1 MNKYLLN
8 LFDKFYSIDHY
19 NMGLYTENNEL
30 IRLYTATQVLSKI
43 YPHFLDYEKGQDLIR
58 KEGYLGIYS
67 LIVDQKTKNKLI
79 IGPFINKE
87 INPQTLNTIKYKY
100 SLDENDMEDI
110 KKEVASSSYAN
121 YISFLNV
128 TSFFNYLINKKDVNV
143 MDIFTHV
150 SKNIKVTMEMKKAN
164 TFIQE
169 SFASHSHDTYEIE
182 QLISKYIEKGDVE
195 NLETFFKYISKNANL
210 SEGKLADN
218 ELRQQKNLFIGLIA
232 VIGKGPLIRGGVSIE
247 EAYNLIDF
255 YTQECEKLNT
265 IEAINNLRYTALTN
279 LVKLVRNNKSEGTYS
294 ADVLQ
299 AVDYIKANITTNI
312 GIEDVLSKIRR
323 KRTSFLNQF
332 KSETNFTLGKYI
344 QKVKLEEAKNLL
356 EFTNTSILDISLI
369 FNFSSQSYFH
379 NVFKKEYGITPLE
392 FRKKKRQLLD

>member
-30 IRLYTATQVLSKI
+30 IKLYTATQALSKI

-67 LIVDQKTKNKLI
+67 LIIDQKTKNKLI

-128 TSFFNYLINKKDVNV
+128 TSFFNYLINKKDINV

-195 NLETFFKYISKNANL
+195 NLETFFKYISKNVNL

-312 GIEDVLSKIRR
+312 GIEDVLSKIKR

-332 KSETNFTLGKYI
+332 KSETNFNLGKYI

>member
-19 NMGLYTENNEL
+19 NMGLYDENNEL
-30 IRLYTATQVLSKI
+30 IRLYATTQVLSKI
-43 YPHFLDYEKGQDLIR
+43 YPHFLEYEKSQDLVR
-58 KEGYLGIYS
+58 KEGYLGVYS

-79 IGPFINKE
+79 IGPFINKD
-87 INPQTLNTIKYKY
+87 INPQTLNTIKYRY
-100 SLDENDMEDI
+100 SLDEKDMEDV
-110 KKEVASSSYAN
+110 KKEITSSSYAN

-128 TSFFNYLINKKDVNV
+128 TSFFNYLINKKDINIV
-143 MDIFTHV
+143 DIFTHV

-164 TFIQE
+164 TFVQE
-169 SFASHSHDTYEIE
+169 SFSSRSHDTYEIE
-182 QLISKYIEKGDVE
+182 QLISKYIENGDVE
-195 NLETFFKYISKNANL
+195 SLETFFKYISKNANL
-210 SEGKLADN
+210 SEGKLADS

-232 VIGKGPLIRGGVSIE
+232 VIGKGPLIRGGISIE

-279 LVKLVRNNKSEGTYS
+279 LVKLVRNNKSEGRYS

-299 AVDYIKANITTNI
+299 AIDYIKANIATNI
-312 GIEDVLSKIRR
+312 GIEDVLGKIGR

-332 KSETNFTLGKYI
+332 KSETNITLGKYI

-379 NVFKKEYGITPLE
+379 NLFKKEYGITPLE
-392 FRKKKRQLLD
+392 FRKQSRRLLT

>member
-30 IRLYTATQVLSKI
+30 IKLYTATQALSKI

-87 INPQTLNTIKYKY
+87 INPQTINTIKYKY

-128 TSFFNYLINKKDVNV
+128 TSFFNYLINKKDINV
-143 MDIFTHV
+143 MDIFTNV

-195 NLETFFKYISKNANL
+195 NLETFFKYISKNVNL

-332 KSETNFTLGKYI
+332 KSETNFTLGKYM

>member
-30 IRLYTATQVLSKI
+30 IKLYTATQALSKI

-67 LIVDQKTKNKLI
+67 LIIDQKTKNKLI

-128 TSFFNYLINKKDVNV
+128 TSFFNYLINKKDINV

-232 VIGKGPLIRGGVSIE
+232 VIGKGPLIRGGVSTE

>member
-30 IRLYTATQVLSKI
+30 IKLYTATQALSKI

-110 KKEVASSSYAN
+110 KKEVTSSSYAN

-128 TSFFNYLINKKDVNV
+128 TSFFNYLINKKDINV

-150 SKNIKVTMEMKKAN
+150 SKNIKVTMEKKKAN

-195 NLETFFKYISKNANL
+195 NLETFFKYISKNVNL

>member
-19 NMGLYTENNEL
+19 NMGLYDENNEL
-30 IRLYTATQVLSKI
+30 IRLYATTQVLSKI
-43 YPHFLDYEKGQDLIR
+43 YPHFLDYEKDQDLVR
-58 KEGYLGIYS
+58 KEGYLGVYS

-79 IGPFINKE
+79 IGPFINKDF
-87 INPQTLNTIKYKY
+87 NPQTLNTIKYRY
-100 SLDENDMEDI
+100 SLDEKDIEDV
-110 KKEVASSSYAN
+110 KKEITSSSYAN

-128 TSFFNYLINKKDVNV
+128 TSFFNYLINKKDINIV
-143 MDIFTHV
+143 DIFTHV

-164 TFIQE
+164 TFVQE
-169 SFASHSHDTYEIE
+169 SFSSRSHDTYEIE
-182 QLISKYIEKGDVE
+182 QLISKYIENGDVE
-195 NLETFFKYISKNANL
+195 SLETFFKYISKNANFN
-210 SEGKLADN
+210 EGKLADS

-232 VIGKGPLIRGGVSIE
+232 VIGKGPLIRGGISIE

-279 LVKLVRNNKSEGTYS
+279 LVKLVRNKKSEGAYS
-294 ADVLQ
+294 TDVLQ
-299 AVDYIKANITTNI
+299 AIDFIKANIATNI
-312 GIEDVLSKIRR
+312 GIEDVLSKIGR

-332 KSETNFTLGKYI
+332 KSEANITLGKYI
-344 QKVKLEEAKNLL
+344 QKIKLEEAKNLL

-379 NVFKKEYGITPLE
+379 NLFKKEYGITPLE
-392 FRKKKRQLLD
+392 FRKQSRRLLT

>member
-30 IRLYTATQVLSKI
+30 IKLYTATQALSKI

-110 KKEVASSSYAN
+110 KKEVTSSSYAN

-128 TSFFNYLINKKDVNV
+128 TSFFNYLINKKDINV

-150 SKNIKVTMEMKKAN
+150 SKNIKVTMETKKAN

>member
-30 IRLYTATQVLSKI
+30 IKLYTATQALSKI

-128 TSFFNYLINKKDVNV
+128 TSFFNYLINKKDINV

-195 NLETFFKYISKNANL
+195 NLETFFKYISKNVNL

-279 LVKLVRNNKSEGTYS
+279 LVKLVRNNKSEGAYS

-332 KSETNFTLGKYI
+332 KSETNYTLGKYI

>member
-30 IRLYTATQVLSKI
+30 IKLYTATQALSKI

-110 KKEVASSSYAN
+110 KKEVTSSSYAN

-128 TSFFNYLINKKDVNV
+128 TSFFNYLINKKDINV

-150 SKNIKVTMEMKKAN
+150 SKNIKVTMETKKAN

-195 NLETFFKYISKNANL
+195 NLETFFKYISKNVNL

>member
-30 IRLYTATQVLSKI
+30 IKLYTATQALSKI

-182 QLISKYIEKGDVE
+182 QLISKYIENGDVE

-255 YTQECEKLNT
+255 YTQ
-265 IEAINNLRYTALTN
+265 
-279 LVKLVRNNKSEGTYS
+279 
-294 ADVLQ
+294 
-299 AVDYIKANITTNI
+299 
-312 GIEDVLSKIRR
+312 
-323 KRTSFLNQF
+323 
-332 KSETNFTLGKYI
+332 
-344 QKVKLEEAKNLL
+344 
-356 EFTNTSILDISLI
+356 
-369 FNFSSQSYFH
+369 
-379 NVFKKEYGITPLE
+379 
-392 FRKKKRQLLD
+392 

>member
-30 IRLYTATQVLSKI
+30 IKLYTATQALSKI

-110 KKEVASSSYAN
+110 KKEVTSSSYAN

-128 TSFFNYLINKKDVNV
+128 TSFFNYLINKKDINV
-143 MDIFTHV
+143 IDIFTHV
-150 SKNIKVTMEMKKAN
+150 SKNIKVTMETKKAN

-195 NLETFFKYISKNANL
+195 NLETFFKYISKNVNL

>member
-30 IRLYTATQVLSKI
+30 IKLYTATQALSKI

-128 TSFFNYLINKKDVNV
+128 TSFFNYLINKKDINV

>member
-30 IRLYTATQVLSKI
+30 IRLYTTTQVLSKI
-43 YPHFLDYEKGQDLIR
+43 YPHFLNYDKGQDLTR

-67 LIVDQKTKNKLI
+67 LVIDQKTKNKLI
-79 IGPFINKE
+79 IGPFINKD

-100 SLDENDMEDI
+100 SLDENDIEDV
-110 KKEVASSSYAN
+110 KKEIASSSYAN

-128 TSFFNYLINKKDVNV
+128 TSFFNYLINKKDINI

-150 SKNIKVTMEMKKAN
+150 SKNIKVTMETRKAN
-164 TFIQE
+164 KFIQE
-169 SFASHSHDTYEIE
+169 SFTSHSHGTYEIE
-182 QLISKYIEKGDVE
+182 QLISKYIENGDVE
-195 NLETFFKYISKNANL
+195 SLEMFFKYISKNVNL
-210 SEGKLADN
+210 AEGKLADN

-247 EAYNLIDF
+247 EAYSLIDF

-279 LVKLVRNNKSEGTYS
+279 LVKLVRNNKSEGHCS

-299 AVDYIKANITTNI
+299 AIDYIKANITTNI
-312 GIEDVLSKIRR
+312 GIEDVLSKIGR

-356 EFTNTSILDISLI
+356 EFTNTSILNISLI

-379 NVFKKEYGITPLE
+379 NLFKKEYGITPLE
-392 FRKKKRQLLD
+392 FRKQKRQLLN

>member
-1 MNKYLLN
+1 
-8 LFDKFYSIDHY
+8 
-19 NMGLYTENNEL
+19 MGLYTENNEL
-30 IRLYTATQVLSKI
+30 IKLYTATQALSKI

-110 KKEVASSSYAN
+110 KKEVTSSSYAN

-128 TSFFNYLINKKDVNV
+128 TSFFNYLINKKDINV

-150 SKNIKVTMEMKKAN
+150 SKNIKVTMETKKAN

-195 NLETFFKYISKNANL
+195 NLETFFKYISKNVNL

>member
-30 IRLYTATQVLSKI
+30 IRLYTTTQVLSKI
-43 YPHFLDYEKGQDLIR
+43 YPHFLNYDKGQDLTR

-67 LIVDQKTKNKLI
+67 LVIDQKTKNKLI
-79 IGPFINKE
+79 IGPFINKD

-100 SLDENDMEDI
+100 SLDENDMEDV
-110 KKEVASSSYAN
+110 KKEIASSSYAN

-128 TSFFNYLINKKDVNV
+128 TSFFNYLINKKDINI

-150 SKNIKVTMEMKKAN
+150 SKNIKVTMETRKAN
-164 TFIQE
+164 KFIQE
-169 SFASHSHDTYEIE
+169 SFTSHSHGTYEVE

-195 NLETFFKYISKNANL
+195 SLETFFKYISKNVNL
-210 SEGKLADN
+210 AEGKLADN

-247 EAYNLIDF
+247 EAYSLIDF

-279 LVKLVRNNKSEGTYS
+279 LVKLVRNNKSEGHCS

-299 AVDYIKANITTNI
+299 AIDYIKANIATNI
-312 GIEDVLSKIRR
+312 GIEDVLSKIGR

-356 EFTNTSILDISLI
+356 EFTNTSILNISLI

-379 NVFKKEYGITPLE
+379 NLFKKEYGITPLE
-392 FRKKKRQLLD
+392 FRKQKRRLLN